1 MKQLFFCTAA
11 SLSLSS
17 CMPHYFEAYKE
28 QPAES
33 QVIYQHG
40 VTAITRNYN
49 GVDMTVALTD
59 NGGSRLF
66 FDVIL
71 LNNSDSNLTIFPEK
85 VKAAGLISRNTREPY
100 RVLSAERVIRNRN
113 TAIAL
118 SGLALAAGTV
128 AAASTL
134 ETPSNTVNT
143 NNADVIIAST
153 LISQAAIA
161 PNGPVVANGMVNATP
176 FMSRDGLARRHTL
189 RPGEYYQGRVII
201 RRAMQHGVVE
211 VGIPIDGEYQYF
223 NFGTRQRIF

>member
-1 MKQLFFCTAA
+1 MKQLFFCIAA
-11 SLSLSS
+11 TLSLSS

-33 QVIYQHG
+33 QVLYQHG
-40 VTAITRNYN
+40 ITAISRNYN

-66 FDVIL
+66 LDVIL

-85 VKAAGLISRNTREPY
+85 VKAAGLISRNAREPY

-113 TAIAL
+113 AAIAL
-118 SGLALAAGTV
+118 SGLALAAGSV
-128 AAASTL
+128 AAATTM
-134 ETPSNTVNT
+134 ETPTTTRVVDNTDLLL
-143 NNADVIIAST
+143 AAAVIPST
-153 LISQAAIA
+153 IA

-201 RRAMQHGVVE
+201 RRAMEHGVVE
-211 VGIPIDGEYQYF
+211 IGFPIDGEYQYF
-223 NFGTRQRIF
+223 NFGKRQRIF